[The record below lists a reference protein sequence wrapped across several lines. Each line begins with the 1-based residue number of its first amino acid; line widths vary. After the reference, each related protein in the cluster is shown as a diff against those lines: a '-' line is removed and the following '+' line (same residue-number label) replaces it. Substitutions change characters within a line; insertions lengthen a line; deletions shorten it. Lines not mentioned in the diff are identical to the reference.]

1 MVFFQDQWHLLISKH
16 SNSDARF
23 LAKIKVHSWTR
34 HKLYAPAIVIVV
46 RCACM
51 SWLILWGALAIAPCI
66 LLYVNRRELN
76 SLVGSQNRFKCDW
89 IYGFFMQQFFFSS
102 TSFYSSVVR
111 PSWHHIQIWNSSWAI
126 IVPWAWTFITQL
138 STPQFGI
145 CILAHIAQS
154 NQSFEFYG
162 QSEDD
167 FIVRMQWENL

>member
-111 PSWHHIQIWNSSWAI
+111 PSWHSNMKFIVGHHCSVSLNLHNATVNATIWNLHSCSHRPI
-126 IVPWAWTFITQL
+126 
-138 STPQFGI
+138 
-145 CILAHIAQS
+145 
-154 NQSFEFYG
+154 
-162 QSEDD
+162 
-167 FIVRMQWENL
+167 